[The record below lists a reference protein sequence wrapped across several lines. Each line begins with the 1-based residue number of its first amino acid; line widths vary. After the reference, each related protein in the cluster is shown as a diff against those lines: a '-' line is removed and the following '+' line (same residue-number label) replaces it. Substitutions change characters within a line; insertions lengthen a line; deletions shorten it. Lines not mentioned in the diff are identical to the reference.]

1 MNEQI
6 IFLAK
11 EIDESH
17 RNFRDRVEE
26 YLSTLR
32 QQSPFWERITTLV
45 DSGSCFAVFVLLERA
60 EVTITQKFDE
70 TVGQFKDRLAA
81 EMANLSEPL
90 VVGSGLTNEGIVTI
104 RISFK
109 KSQICK
115 LVFLL

>member
-32 QQSPFWERITTLV
+32 QQSPFWEIITTLV

-60 EVTITQKFDE
+60 EVTITQ
-70 TVGQFKDRLAA
+70 QFKETAEQFQRRLV
-81 EMANLSEPL
+81 EEIANLSEPL
-90 VVGSGLTNEGIVTI
+90 VVESGLTEEGTVTI

-109 KSQICK
+109 KVRSAN
-115 LVFLL
+115 